1 MTATTDKLLV
11 ENAEGIGVLIFNQPE
26 KRNAISLDM
35 WQGIGDAL
43 ESLAEDTDMRALVIS
58 GAGDEAFSAGADI
71 SEFSERRTTPE
82 DRETYDKAMDRAFDR
97 LVNFPKLTIAMIDGV
112 CVGGGAELAMD
123 CDISIASDRARFAIT
138 PAKLGLG
145 YGLRDVSRLVRHVGP
160 RNAKEILAT
169 GRFYDA
175 EEAQAM
181 GWINQVVEAEDLA
194 DFVLDFAHA
203 VADNAPLAVTAAK
216 LMVNEALKAPAD
228 QDRALCDQLVEA
240 CFQSQDYIEGQAAFT
255 EKRRAKFTGR

>member
-43 ESLAEDTDMRALVIS
+43 ESLADDPDLRALVVS

-71 SEFSERRTTPE
+71 SEFGDRRTTPE

-123 CDISIASDRARFAIT
+123 CDVSIASDRARFAIT

-194 DFVLDFAHA
+194 DFVLDFAHS
-203 VADNAPLAVTAAK
+203 VAANAPLTVTAAK
-216 LMVNEALKAPAD
+216 ITGRGDGDEPSSLARASRTATPEALSSAP
-228 QDRALCDQLVEA
+228 
-240 CFQSQDYIEGQAAFT
+240 
-255 EKRRAKFTGR
+255 